1 MNFVKRSQLWR
12 LLALLLFL
20 GVVGFAAAQ
29 TTIPIP
35 QITVGASPLGGALA
49 GPNGATAAKGGDLVT
64 SLQILALLTV
74 LSLAPAIL
82 MLTTAFTR
90 IVIILSFLRT
100 ALGTPSIPPNQ
111 VVIGLSLFLTFFVMA
126 PTYQRVD
133 HDAIQPLIHHQKTTQ
148 QALDAAQKP
157 MREFMLKN
165 TYEKD
170 LILFMNIRKEHYR
183 TRDDVPLVTLIPA
196 FIISELKTAF
206 VIGFYIFIPF
216 LVIDLVV
223 ASSLMSMG
231 MMMLPPTVV
240 SLPAKILVFVLAN
253 GWATIIA
260 AIMSGY
266 A

>member
-1 MNFVKRSQLWR
+1 MQHASR
-12 LLALLLFL
+12 LKLFRVLLVLGLVAL
-20 GVVGFAAAQ
+20 VGIATAQ
-29 TTIPIP
+29 GITLPHV
-35 QITVGASPLGGALA
+35 TVGVDGGA
-49 GPNGATAAKGGDLVT
+49 KQGDVAS

-90 IVIILSFLRT
+90 IVIILSFLRQ

-126 PTYQRVD
+126 PTYNEVNTK
-133 HDAIQPLIHHQKTTQ
+133 AIQPLMSKKITTQ
-148 QALDAAQKP
+148 QAMDAASKP
-157 MREFMLKN
+157 MKAFMLKN

-170 LILFMNIRKEHYR
+170 LVLFMNIRHE
-183 TRDDVPLVTLIPA
+183 TAQTADQVSIVTLIPA

-206 VIGFYIFIPF
+206 VVGFYIFIPF
-216 LVIDLVV
+216 LIIDLIV

-231 MMMLPPTVV
+231 MMMLPPTIV

-253 GWATIIA
+253 GWTTLIA
-260 AIMSGY
+260 AIMAGY
-266 A
+266 ST